1 MLWALG
7 AASGAIDLISSLTKS
22 GSSNQS
28 TSFNI
33 GQTNSAGGS
42 SNSSNSATGLISGS
56 GQSGALSP
64 DTYAAL
70 FAAQNQNA
78 GQSQGSNAQG
88 GSGALQ
94 DLFSLIDG
102 NGDGSVSKSE
112 FESALGAGG
121 TNTAAADSVFGKLDS
136 NGDGSV
142 SINELASALKSG
154 HHGQQAQGAG
164 DADGDGDGSSTSQ
177 AGGAGS
183 SQGTTTSTTTNSDG
197 STTTTISYADGSK
210 VTMTSAPASSSS
222 SGSGS
227 NGAASSYS
235 LIERM
240 IQREA
245 SMLSKSV
252 SQTVSMTA

>member
-28 TSFNI
+28 TGFNI
-33 GQTNSAGGS
+33 GQTNGGGTGASAAGLLGGS
-42 SNSSNSATGLISGS
+42 GR
-56 GQSGALSP
+56 SGALSS

-70 FAAQNQNA
+70 LQT
-78 GQSQGSNAQG
+78 QSGSQSSGSNTQGSSA
-88 GSGALQ
+88 ALQ
-94 DLFSLIDG
+94 DLFKLIDG
-102 NGDGSVSKSE
+102 NSDGSISKSE

-154 HHGQQAQGAG
+154 HHGQQAQGTG
-164 DADGDGDGSSTSQ
+164 DADGDGDGSSSTSQ

-183 SQGTTTSTTTNSDG
+183 SQGATTSTTTNSDG

-210 VTMTSAPASSSS
+210 VTMTSPASSSSS
-222 SGSGS
+222 SGSGGNS
-227 NGAASSYS
+227 AASSYGA
-235 LIERM
+235 IERM

-245 SMLSKSV
+245 DMLSKSA
-252 SQTVSMTA
+252 SQTVSMSA